1 MGRTEQVRTV
11 DTPDFYNT
19 INIHIEKSI
28 WLYVINN
35 ISLLATLLRVCKVI
49 RLLAQVTWQHEWV
62 AKIWTVHKSVILF
75 LELEFCIKRRREH
88 SPCWLLPE
96 MRQSS
101 FFFCAAANFAIAAA
115 VYCLFWF
122 LLQHEAYFLHSA
134 LFCVCSLAATSPGFA
149 NNNNRLVQG
158 LTKYSFWLR
167 HSLLSLPLMLI
178 GRSELTKLV
187 AHPHKEPNI
196 CCLIRP
202 DKNTHVT
209 FVSPL

>member
-1 MGRTEQVRTV
+1 MHKTAPRTFAMLTAAG
-11 DTPDFYNT
+11 N
-19 INIHIEKSI
+19 
-28 WLYVINN
+28 
-35 ISLLATLLRVCKVI
+35 ATEFIFFLRCCQLCNCRC
-49 RLLAQVTWQHEWV
+49 RLL
-62 AKIWTVHKSVILF
+62 SVF
-75 LELEFCIKRRREH
+75 G
-88 SPCWLLPE
+88 
-96 MRQSS
+96 
-101 FFFCAAANFAIAAA
+101 
-115 VYCLFWF
+115 F

-167 HSLLSLPLMLI
+167 RSLLSLPLMLI

>member
-19 INIHIEKSI
+19 INIDIEKSI

-35 ISLLATLLRVCKVI
+35 VSLLATLLRVCKVI

-101 FFFCAAANFAIAAA
+101 FFF
-115 VYCLFWF
+115 
-122 LLQHEAYFLHSA
+122 
-134 LFCVCSLAATSPGFA
+134 
-149 NNNNRLVQG
+149 
-158 LTKYSFWLR
+158 LR
-167 HSLLSLPLMLI
+167 CCQLCNCRRRLLSVLVFCYSTKHIFCTALSFVCAPLQ
-178 GRSELTKLV
+178 
-187 AHPHKEPNI
+187 PHRRDLRTTTTGSSKGLQSTRFGCAI
-196 CCLIRP
+196 RCCRCRWCW
-202 DKNTHVT
+202 
-209 FVSPL
+209 

>member
-1 MGRTEQVRTV
+1 MHKTAPRTCAMLTAAG
-11 DTPDFYNT
+11 N
-19 INIHIEKSI
+19 
-28 WLYVINN
+28 
-35 ISLLATLLRVCKVI
+35 AT
-49 RLLAQVTWQHEWV
+49 
-62 AKIWTVHKSVILF
+62 
-75 LELEFCIKRRREH
+75 EFIFF
-88 SPCWLLPE
+88 SALLPTL
-96 MRQSS
+96 QLPLPSIVC
-101 FFFCAAANFAIAAA
+101 FG
-115 VYCLFWF
+115 F
-122 LLQHEAYFLHSA
+122 LLQHEAYFLHCA

-167 HSLLSLPLMLI
+167 RSLLSLPLMLI